1 MTRLEWQFFKH
12 MLIDLC
18 GYDDIKKKRKLNINI
33 FN

>member
-18 GYDDIKKKRKLNINI
+18 GYDDIKKKSEENIII

>member
-18 GYDDIKKKRKLNINI
+18 GYDDIKKKIKYKY
-33 FN
+33 F